1 MFESSSRSRRCAAAA
16 CLAFALSTASLRSET
31 SLGTAES
38 FVRVA
43 YDDLT
48 REPVGVTVLLAPLVP
63 GNPIDWTRLQEMVVR
78 FRSLQQSSPE
88 VDISRGDLTVLEVEL
103 SLDRE
108 GMLQKATSNGA
119 YVRTPDL
126 DGMIRFAREHAK
138 WSDSQLVA
146 EIRQRGARFLDN
158 VQDFESQARLR
169 RFEPFVGRLVDVKSS
184 FDVRVPNAKFNG
196 EDVFRFEWRVV
207 ARSEPAPGQSADVLF
222 TFEPFSGRLLSLRR
236 SE

>member
-1 MFESSSRSRRCAAAA
+1 MFESSSHSRRCAAAA

-31 SLGTAES
+31 SVGTAES

-43 YDDLT
+43 YDDLM

-63 GNPIDWTRLQEMVVR
+63 GNPMDWTRLQEMVVR
-78 FRSLQQSSPE
+78 FRLQPSSPE
-88 VDISRGDLTVLEVEL
+88 VDISRGDLTVLEVGL

-108 GMLQKATSNGA
+108 GILQKATSKGA

-138 WSDSQLVA
+138 WSDSLLVA
-146 EIRQRGARFLDN
+146 EIKQRGARFLDN

-169 RFEPFVGRLVDVKSS
+169 RFEPFAGRLVDVKSS
-184 FDVRVPNAKFNG
+184 FDVRVPNAQFNG

-207 ARSEPAPGQSADVLF
+207 ARTEPTPGQSADVLF

-236 SE
+236 SD